1 MDHLPAEDH
10 AQVGSDVEVP
20 WLPCGFIYCNHLI
33 YLIAVVEHI
42 SEYCI
47 SQQLAGFQHEKTVVK
62 IFQNTNLRMTTC
74 YLLSISSSST
84 GCTALLRLGGHTAL
98 CKVQCT
104 KVMEYCARE
113 AAQIFGGLSYSRG
126 GQGEKVERL
135 NREVRAMAIPGGS
148 EEIMLDLGVKQSTK
162 LAQMAKMFAEAAP
175 QAQGAKL

>member
-1 MDHLPAEDH
+1 MCVSLIFVAPFLP
-10 AQVGSDVEVP
+10 
-20 WLPCGFIYCNHLI
+20 
-33 YLIAVVEHI
+33 
-42 SEYCI
+42 
-47 SQQLAGFQHEKTVVK
+47 
-62 IFQNTNLRMTTC
+62 
-74 YLLSISSSST
+74 
-84 GCTALLRLGGHTAL
+84 RLGGHTAL

-162 LAQMAKMFAEAAP
+162 LAEMAKMFAEAAP
-175 QAQGAKL
+175 QAQSAKL